1 MRKNLLRSGML
12 LALMSI
18 VSLGSYAQTF
28 IHATL
33 PNPNQEPAIGYR
45 FQIVTPGDVL
55 DAVAQTEKPLV
66 NGDAR
71 VTNASLSS
79 TDTSLLIRPVRD
91 SKSMVSFNFNKPLPV
106 SKTMDVRV
114 AFTPKEYW
122 KVYFQ
127 DFFQYADGHSER
139 SRIPYAAFFISY
151 EPTKDPSKL
160 KATLTV
166 VNHVGT
172 MYGIPS
178 SVINDESRKPI
189 VFKKAVV
196 YINNTMKQYD
206 LAHFDQ
212 PDGQR
217 VELPGNFTL
226 KAGEAQTFDLGV
238 VNADSYVLTVAE
250 MNYLGEKDVYPIACS
265 HPTNQADA
273 SAANTK
279 YTIFGAKNK
288 KEDGQ

>member
-1 MRKNLLRSGML
+1 MRVKKLLHLGML
-12 LALMSI
+12 LIVVSALSM
-18 VSLGSYAQTF
+18 GCYAQTF

-33 PNPNQEPAIGYR
+33 PNPNHEPATGYR

-55 DAVAQTEKPLV
+55 DAVAQTEKPALTGEAHV
-66 NGDAR
+66 A
-71 VTNASLSS
+71 NASLPSAS
-79 TDTSLLIRPVRD
+79 KLLIPAIHD
-91 SKSMVSFNFNKPLPV
+91 SNSTVSFNFKKPV
-106 SKTMDVRV
+106 ATNEKMDVRV

-139 SRIPYAAFFISY
+139 SHIPYAAFFISY
-151 EPTKDPSKL
+151 EPTKDPNKL

-189 VFKKAVV
+189 VFKKALV
-196 YINNTMKQYD
+196 YINNTMQHYD

-217 VELPGNFTL
+217 LDLPGNFTL
-226 KAGEAQTFDLGV
+226 KAGEAQTFDLGI
-238 VNADSYVLTVAE
+238 VNAHSYVLTVAE
-250 MNYLGEKDVYPIACS
+250 MNYVDEKDVYPIACS
-265 HPTNQADA
+265 HPTEGDGPTAQ
-273 SAANTK
+273 NTK
-279 YTIFGAKNK
+279 YTIFTPQK
-288 KEDGQ
+288 